1 MSIIYNDQVVAGK
14 YTQQVVADA
23 DTVNSGIIKIATQE
37 EVNEGVDN
45 TTAVTP
51 FYLAQKQNKIEA
63 GDGIVIDSNNVI
75 SCTAN
80 PDEET
85 IKRKGDGTMQCVG
98 QLTKSN
104 TLKFDWEGTQAEY
117 TDAMLNGEI
126 QPDWYCY
133 ITDDESI
140 VDYADVCNQSLSN
153 LRPEGEARFEA
164 KADKATTLEG
174 YGITDGLNKNQITNC
189 LLEVPQNIKLELQ
202 DGVLTL
208 KAGSQVIV
216 PNGFEA
222 DGVTPKFD
230 YVLVENDTKYVAT
243 TASIAH
249 HLYSTSEKNIKRRR
263 TDRCYSGN
271 AEPTSIKEDDM
282 WYDTANNIIKR
293 RVGSSWDSTLGLS
306 LPFCIATDDGT
317 SYTIDQVF
325 NGFGYIGSTVWVDK
339 GVKGLIPD
347 GRNEDGTLKNIEI
360 TTDSVKT
367 VTFNI
372 GRTNTWFCILSNK
385 TVNLLTNAFYDEK
398 DNYIRPSGS
407 GNNAIRPYLP
417 FATGSTDSTGR
428 ITEFNP
434 KPIFRAVD
442 YNEFNQTVNK
452 IEDNLS
458 TKLNESQITN
468 CLLEIPQRIKYT
480 LESGTLTIKA
490 GSVAIV
496 PYGVEDLTNQ
506 YPNGTTFIH
515 ENFKVVDAQFADGKF
530 FVWVEVQSDIVSYQ
544 TATDTKMRPALIDLS
559 RNLISTLM
567 NTTSSNVTFDGTGN
581 NNNYRTDL
589 NIIENTLSGV
599 HNSYVMSLPL
609 MTVMSD
615 AVVIVKTVEQVFN
628 GMGYIGSTKW
638 LDKGVKLL
646 CCDGRNEDGTLK
658 NVEVTTKTVRTYAGG
673 TAKTEYFDFF
683 DLSTGG
689 VSRIAQR
696 QYTLIANSLGEL
708 DAYASNYAVAY
719 IVPENK
725 LYWHST
731 NGTWTPFVGACVGS
745 HVHSD
750 AQGTVS
756 EIKPKQPFRAVDYN
770 DFVTTP
776 RIVETYVNGTSWYR
790 IWSDG
795 WIEQGGQIDCAKNT
809 SVTVTF
815 LKAYTNTNYNVTGM
829 SHFFNADKYDV
840 GPTLTNRTTTT
851 MNLGNM
857 WNSTVTFQWR
867 TAGY

>member
-51 FYLAQKQNKIEA
+51 FYLAQKQDKIEA

-117 TDAMLNGEI
+117 TNAMLNGEI

-189 LLEVPQNIKLELQ
+189 LLEVPQNIKLELNN
-202 DGVLTL
+202 GTLTL
-208 KAGSQVIV
+208 KAGSKLIV
-216 PNGFEA
+216 PNGA
-222 DGVTPKFD
+222 GVFD
-230 YVLVENDTKYVAT
+230 EVVT
-243 TASIAH
+243 TQD
-249 HLYSTSEKNIKRRR
+249 YSTSKLGTQTGQVILIWGKAAWGTTTAGLNYFSSNIASGD
-263 TDRCYSGN
+263 TAPTPSGN
-271 AEPTSIKEDDM
+271 NWC
-282 WYDTANNIIKR
+282 WYDTANNIVKTTKDKG
-293 RVGSSWDSTLGLS
+293 VTWVDVDTP
-306 LPFCIATDDGT
+306 LPFAIVSCSNGT
-317 SYTIDQVF
+317 ITSIDQIF
-325 NGFGYIGSTVWVDK
+325 NGMGYIGSTVWVDK

-347 GRNEDGTLKNIEI
+347 GRNGDGTLKNREF
-360 TTDSVKT
+360 TTDKVNIKTIENTVNGSVVCVIT
-367 VTFNI
+367 EVGTISRGYTPNFSHD
-372 GRTNTWFCILSNK
+372 TLSNR
-385 TVNLLTNAFYDEK
+385 NIWF
-398 DNYIRPSGS
+398 
-407 GNNAIRPYLP
+407 GNNSLSVDFVEFTAKNGVISNFKPKLP
-417 FATGSTDSTGR
+417 
-428 ITEFNP
+428 
-434 KPIFRAVD
+434 FRAVD

-468 CLLEIPQRIKYT
+468 CLLEVPQRIKYT
-480 LESGTLTIKA
+480 LKDGTLTIKA

-515 ENFKVVDAQFADGKF
+515 ENFKVVDTQFADGKF

-567 NTTSSNVTFDGTGN
+567 NTTSSDVTFEGTGN

-658 NVEVTTKTVRTYAGG
+658 NVEVTTKTVRTYTGG

-829 SHFFNADKYDV
+829 SHFFNADKYDI

-857 WNSTVTFQWR
+857 WDYTVTFQWR